1 MVLGLNLFIGV
12 PSLFIIDIFRTTT
25 PKNASYGIPNTTGL
39 YKKGAML
46 CIRIHLQ
53 LLNTNETLCGIYCF
67 LYYLYAGVKEVSA
80 VTYG

>member
-1 MVLGLNLFIGV
+1 MVLGLNVFIGV

-25 PKNASYGIPNTTGL
+25 PKNTSYTSTPNTTGL

-53 LLNTNETLCGIYCF
+53 LLNINETLCGIYCF
-67 LYYLYAGVKEVSA
+67 L
-80 VTYG
+80 